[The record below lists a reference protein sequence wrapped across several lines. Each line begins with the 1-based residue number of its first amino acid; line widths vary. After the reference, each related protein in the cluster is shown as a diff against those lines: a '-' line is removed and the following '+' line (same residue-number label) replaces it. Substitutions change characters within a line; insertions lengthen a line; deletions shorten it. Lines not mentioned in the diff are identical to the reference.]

1 MKGTILKNVICGDS
15 CNLLYSKDSIIDN
28 RFVLAVL
35 NSKAVNYYFKFY
47 NQTNHVPIGEIRN
60 VPFPTINKTEQAYII
75 GLVDQILSIK
85 RKNYLADTTAIETKI
100 DVLVY
105 HLYGL
110 TYDEVLIVDPETTIT
125 REEYESK

>member
-1 MKGTILKNVICGDS
+1 M
-15 CNLLYSKDSIIDN
+15 
-28 RFVLAVL
+28 
-35 NSKAVNYYFKFY
+35 
-47 NQTNHVPIGEIRN
+47 
-60 VPFPTINKTEQAYII
+60 PFPTINKTEQAYVI

-125 REEYESK
+125 REEYNQL